1 MDLKWP
7 NISINYR
14 EENLIMA
21 EVLKLQDDYNYFTSA
36 NMNKLAKALKR
47 VVPRKKW
54 ITPLH
59 ALSMRRSYLRNQ
71 VLINHSYILSKKSH
85 IKELYDDGTS
95 IVDIAKKYRYSPVM
109 IFRILLQARGITSKV
124 IISKITIDP
133 SSELAAGHLS
143 KRDKQ
148 ELEAA
153 IKNDIINLPD
163 QSPIIDAADRFE
175 VDLEEVFKKYPH
187 QTQEH
192 MVKEQTLLYG
202 KAIATPDLYFPDG
215 VMVNGKKLFWID
227 AKNFYGANI
236 SNIRSSLVK
245 QAKRYTQ
252 LYGAGAYIFKYS
264 YSSGLTK
271 AFGDNVLLLG
281 WES

>member
-1 MDLKWP
+1 MSIKWE
-7 NISINYR
+7 NYSITYR
-14 EENLIMA
+14 EESLIMA
-21 EVLKLQDDYNYFTSA
+21 EVLKLQNDYNYFTSA
-36 NMNKLAKALKR
+36 NMNKLAKILKR
-47 VVPRKKW
+47 IVPRKKW

-59 ALSMRRSYLRNQ
+59 VLSMRRSYLRNLI
-71 VLINHSYILSKKSH
+71 LINHGYVFSKKTH
-85 IKELYDDGTS
+85 IRELYDEGMS
-95 IVDIAKKYRYSPVM
+95 IVDIAKKYQYSPVM
-109 IFRILLQARGITSKV
+109 IFRILLQARGMSKV

-133 SSELAAGHLS
+133 SCELANSYLS

-148 ELEAA
+148 ELEDA

-175 VDLEEVFKKYPH
+175 VDLEKFFDKYPH

-264 YSSGLTK
+264 YSTGLTK
-271 AFGDNVLLLG
+271 AFGENVLLLG
-281 WES
+281 WY